1 MLISLVKYIRGFV
14 KIQITGYS
22 PERFINLCTSKK
34 IFIWNIKEVSNGYS
48 LYMGLDNYKG
58 IKPLLKKTST
68 KTEVLEKHGLPFFIH
83 KHRKRTG
90 FYSRNY
96 NVYNNSIHFIS
107 IHMGC

>member
-48 LYMGLDNYKG
+48 MYD
-58 IKPLLKKTST
+58 
-68 KTEVLEKHGLPFFIH
+68 
-83 KHRKRTG
+83 
-90 FYSRNY
+90 
-96 NVYNNSIHFIS
+96 NSIHFIR
-107 IHMGC
+107 IYMGC